1 MTKSGY
7 RQLQTEERI
16 TLASLRQQGQSVRAI
31 AKTLNRSASSISR
44 ELRRNAGSS
53 GYLARE
59 AQAASADRR
68 EAARPWPKLHVDLKL
83 WRVVQTCLNW
93 RWSPQQISRTLAR
106 MWPDNPDM
114 QVSHETIYTAIYAHA
129 GGELRRQLIACL
141 RQGKST
147 RKPRSAGTDRRG
159 QIPDMVSIHVRPPE
173 VQDRVMPGHWEGDL
187 IRGAE
192 NKSAVGVLVERKT
205 RLVLLAKMKDATAA
219 SALEAFSAKLNSIAE
234 PLRQTLTYDQGKEM
248 SRHKLLA
255 ERTGMKVYFCDPHS
269 PWQRGTCEN
278 TNGLLRQ
285 YMPKGTDLS
294 VFSQDQLDGIADEMN
309 SRPRATHDWQSP
321 IQVFAEIM
329 RALDQKAT
337 SVIH

>member
-1 MTKSGY
+1 VARG
-7 RQLQTEERI
+7 QDLPG
-16 TLASLRQQGQSVRAI
+16 LALV
-31 AKTLNRSASSISR
+31 AST
-44 ELRRNAGSS
+44 N
-53 GYLARE
+53 LA
-59 AQAASADRR
+59 DTGT
-68 EAARPWPKLHVDLKL
+68 HV
-83 WRVVQTCLNW
+83 
-93 RWSPQQISRTLAR
+93 
-106 MWPDNPDM
+106 PDEPDM
-114 QVSHETIYTAIYAHA
+114 QVSHETIYSAIYARA

-173 VQDRVMPGHWEGDL
+173 VEDRVMPGHWEGDL
-187 IRGAE
+187 IKGAE
-192 NKSAVGVLVERKT
+192 NKSADGVLVERKT
-205 RLVLLAKMKDATAA
+205 RLVLLAKMQDATAA
-219 SALEAFSAKLNSIAE
+219 SALEAFSAKLNAIAE

-255 ERTGMKVYFCDPHS
+255 QRTGMKVYFCDPHS

-294 VFSQDQLDGIADEMN
+294 VFSQDELDGIADEMN
-309 SRPRATHDWQSP
+309 NRPRATHDWLSP

-329 RALDQKAT
+329 RSLDQKAT

>member
-1 MTKSGY
+1 M
-7 RQLQTEERI
+7 
-16 TLASLRQQGQSVRAI
+16 TLASLRQQGQSLREI
-31 AKTLNRSASSISR
+31 AKTLRRSASSLSR
-44 ELRRNAGSS
+44 ELRRNAAPTGQGYVARDAQTLSS
-53 GYLARE
+53 
-59 AQAASADRR
+59 QRR
-68 EAARPWPKLHVDLKL
+68 QQARPWPKLHPERKL
-83 WRVVQTCLNW
+83 WHVVKTCLSW
-93 RWSPQQISRTLAR
+93 HWSLQQIARTLRR
-106 MWPDNPDM
+106 MWPDEPDM

-173 VQDRVMPGHWEGDL
+173 VEDRVMPGHWEGDL
-187 IRGAE
+187 IKGAE
-192 NKSAVGVLVERKT
+192 NKSAVGVLVERTT
-205 RLVLLAKMKDATAA
+205 RLALLAKMKDATAV
-219 SALEAFSAKLNSIAE
+219 SALEAFSAKLDSIAA

-255 ERTGMKVYFCDPHS
+255 QRTGMKVYFCDPHS

-294 VFSQDQLDGIADEMN
+294 VFSQDELDAIADQMN
-309 SRPRATHDWQSP
+309 NRPRATHDWHSP
-321 IQVFAEIM
+321 LQVFAKIL
-329 RALDQKAT
+329 AAHAQVQT
-337 SVIH
+337 STVH

>member
-1 MTKSGY
+1 MSGDSGGY
-7 RQLQTEERI
+7 LI
-16 TLASLRQQGQSVRAI
+16 GKALS
-31 AKTLNRSASSISR
+31 RSASSISR
-44 ELRRNAGSS
+44 ELQRNATPQ
-53 GYLARE
+53 GYVARD
-59 AQAASADRR
+59 AQIRAAKRR
-68 EAARPWPKLHVDLKL
+68 QEARPWPKLHADLKL
-83 WRVVQTCLNW
+83 WRVVKSCLSW

-106 MWPDNPDM
+106 MWPEEPDM

-141 RQGKST
+141 RQGKSS

-173 VQDRVMPGHWEGDL
+173 IEDRVMPGHSEADL
-187 IRGAE
+187 IRGAD
-192 NKSAVGVLVERKT
+192 NKSSVGVMVERRT
-205 RLVLLAKMKDATAA
+205 RLILLAKMKDATAA
-219 SALEAFSAKLNSIAE
+219 SALEAFSAKLNAIAE
-234 PLRQTLTYDQGKEM
+234 PLRLTLTYDQGKEM
-248 SRHKLLA
+248 SRHKQLA

-285 YMPKGTDLS
+285 YLPKGTDLS
-294 VFSQDQLDGIADEMN
+294 IFSQDELDGIADEMN
-309 SRPRATHDWQSP
+309 NRPRATHDWRSP